1 VKRTVLLAAAAV
13 LVLAAAGAGWWLSRP
28 PAKAPEIAAAERAA
42 LIDLGQRVYA
52 DNCARCHGPKGEG
65 QANWRQRKADG
76 RLPAP
81 PLNGSGHTWH
91 HPDEHLF
98 AVVSQGVEALA
109 PAGYASDMRGFG
121 DKLSDREIRAVLAY
135 VKDWW
140 PADIR
145 ARQRD
150 ITARARQ
157 SRN

>member
-1 VKRTVLLAAAAV
+1 VKRTLVAAGIGAVLLT
-13 LVLAAAGAGWWLSRP
+13 AGVGWWLAGPSGG
-28 PAKAPEIAAAERAA
+28 AGQFSTAERAA
-42 LIDLGQRVYA
+42 LVELGQGVYA

-109 PAGYASDMRGFG
+109 PAGYASDMRGFA
-121 DKLSDREIRAVLAY
+121 DKLSDHEIRAVLAY

-150 ITARARQ
+150 ITARTTE
-157 SRN
+157 SRK